1 MFNLLQKLGNH
12 LQFIYGISIY
22 VHYGLVNLQWVGL
35 FTVLVVF
42 FSYLE
47 SGLVYRV
54 GLSNV
59 CMLFFILSQEMGNH
73 LDSLSTVGVGLSTV
87 LVGLSA
93 V

>member
-1 MFNLLQKLGNH
+1 MGR
-12 LQFIYGISIY
+12 FIYGLGRFFFISR
-22 VHYGLVNLQWVGL
+22 V
-35 FTVLVVF
+35 
-42 FSYLE
+42 
-47 SGLVYRV
+47 RV

-93 V
+93 VWVGLSTVCVVYPQSV